1 MARASRIR
9 GIRRKHP
16 RLSPMRVFRLL
27 LPSVGLWACS
37 AFAHAACES
46 GLAER
51 IHANLYPSRTLD
63 SRLAAC
69 KAWLAYPGRIVV
81 VLPMPRTVSGS
92 GTRMYDLEVLLVQR
106 PDNGNTDRD
115 RVTAR
120 LFQPDALEDDGLVIE
135 EIRIDTARYAL
146 ADDARAF
153 GLRVRYRG
161 GAGSHRFASETLR
174 LYLPQE
180 RDLREVL
187 AEIEIDRDSG
197 EWDVACNGQTEQL
210 RTMLSTARSRNHGF
224 ADLSLART
232 VTRTRA
238 QRRDDGG
245 CIEKALPSQ
254 YSSALLRYDGERF
267 SVPKSLRAP

>member
-1 MARASRIR
+1 MRALRPLAAAF
-9 GIRRKHP
+9 G
-16 RLSPMRVFRLL
+16 LL
-27 LPSVGLWACS
+27 ACS
-37 AFAHAACES
+37 AVAQAACES

-51 IHANLYPSRTLD
+51 IHASLYPSRALD
-63 SRLAAC
+63 ERLAAC
-69 KAWLAYPGRIVV
+69 KAWPAYPGRIVV
-81 VLPMPRTVSGS
+81 VLPMPRTISGS
-92 GTRMYDLEVLLVQR
+92 GARMYDLEVLLVQR

-135 EIRIDTARYAL
+135 DIRIDTARYAL
-146 ADDARAF
+146 ANDARAF

-161 GAGSHRFASETLR
+161 GAGSRRFTSETLR

-187 AEIEIDRDSG
+187 AEFEIDRDSG
-197 EWDVACNGQTEQL
+197 EWDVSCNGQTEQL
-210 RTMLSTARSRNHGF
+210 RTMLSTARTRSNGF

-238 QRRDDGG
+238 QRHEDGA
-245 CIEKALPSQ
+245 CIEKTLPSQ